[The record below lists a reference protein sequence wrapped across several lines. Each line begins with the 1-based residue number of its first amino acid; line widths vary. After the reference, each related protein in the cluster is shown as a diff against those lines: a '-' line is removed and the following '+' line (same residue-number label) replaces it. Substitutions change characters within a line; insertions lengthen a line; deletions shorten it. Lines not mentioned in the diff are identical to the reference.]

1 MKYREIKCNL
11 PKEIVEEFL
20 NFLEELQTEGY
31 YEILFDADQKRLAN
45 SPIISKNTNIHIYLG
60 ENEIEK
66 EIKIR
71 IFLKLHANE
80 NSYAES
86 RIVETRDFEEAYKE
100 FYKPFY
106 IGEKFVIIPT
116 WEKDSKDGQY
126 LLKTI
131 PNSIPLFMNP
141 GLAFGTGHHETTKL
155 MLERIAQ
162 IVEPEMN
169 ILDLGTGSGILSI
182 ACGLLGANNVLA
194 VDIDPN
200 AVKASLHN
208 ISENQFSNTKFEVIE
223 GGFDHSKILEN
234 SYNLVLANIT
244 FAVLSHN
251 LTHLNKISAERF
263 LFSGIT
269 SDRSK
274 DFIELLKK
282 NLKGEIL
289 YQKELNEWIIID
301 WKRN

>member
-1 MKYREIKCNL
+1 MKYREVKCNL
-11 PKEIVEEFL
+11 PKEIAEEFN
-20 NFLEELQTEGY
+20 NFLDELKTEGH
-31 YEILFDADQKRLAN
+31 YEILFDSEQKKPSN
-45 SPIISKNTNIHIYLG
+45 SPIISENTNIHVYLG
-60 ENEIEK
+60 ENEVEK

-86 RIVETRDFEEAYKE
+86 RIVETREFEEAYKE
-100 FYKPFY
+100 FYKPFCV
-106 IGEKFVIIPT
+106 GEKFVIIPS
-116 WEKDSKDGQY
+116 WEKDTMEGKV
-126 LLKTI
+126 LLQTF
-131 PNSIPLFMNP
+131 PNATPLYMNP

-155 MLERIAQ
+155 MLERITQ
-162 IVEPEMN
+162 IVKPGMN

-182 ACGLLGANNVLA
+182 ACGLLGVNNVLA

-208 ISENQFSNTKFEVIE
+208 ISENQFSNTRFEVIE
-223 GGFDHSKILEN
+223 GGFDHQNIYKSH
-234 SYNLVLANIT
+234 YDLVLANIT
-244 FAVLSHN
+244 FAILSQNLSH
-251 LTHLNKISAERF
+251 LAKISTKRF
-263 LFSGIT
+263 LLSGIT
-269 SDRSK
+269 SDRSH